1 MSDVPPRSP
10 RDRDLLLIR
19 GGTVVNADGQTR
31 ADVLIEGERIAAVGS
46 NLEAGGAEIVDAGGA
61 LVIPGG
67 IDVHTHFDLPV
78 GEVRSADDFET
89 GTLAA
94 ACGGTTCVIDFAGA
108 GREDPRAALQEWHAK
123 ADGRATV
130 DYGFHL
136 TVTSVPGDPGVAE
149 ALFRSF
155 VDTGVTSVKLYL
167 AYPERLM
174 VDDATLSRAFV
185 AARAAGVLVCV
196 HAEDGL
202 EAIVLTEDVRS
213 GGETGPPGL
222 AAARP
227 AEIEASAIRSAARL
241 ARDADASVYVV
252 HLSSAA
258 GVDAVLEARRAGA
271 DVLAETCPHYLFLT
285 RDVLARRDEGQ
296 DFCCTPP
303 LRTAADREALWAAL
317 ASGALQ
323 AVSTD
328 HCPFTRADR
337 RAGVRARPEGWSD
350 FTEIPGGL
358 PGVETRV
365 GLAYQGVVDGWFDL
379 GRWVDLVAAAPARVF
394 GLAERKGTIAPGMD
408 ADVVVFDPGASK
420 RLDVASLHMAS
431 DHSPYADR
439 TITGWPSRVFS
450 RGRTVALDGEPA
462 GDARGHG
469 TYVPRAP
476 RVPRV

>member
-1 MSDVPPRSP
+1 M
-10 RDRDLLLIR
+10 LLIR
-19 GGTVVNADGQTR
+19 GGTVVNADGQRR
-31 ADVLIEGERIAAVGS
+31 ADVLIDGERIADVGAD
-46 NLEAGGAEIVDAGGA
+46 LEAGRAEVVDAGGA

-67 IDVHTHFDLPV
+67 IDVHTHLDLQV

-108 GREDPRAALQEWHAK
+108 GREDPSAALAEWHLK

-136 TVTSVPGDPGVAE
+136 TVTSVPEDPQLAE
-149 ALFRSF
+149 ALFSSF
-155 VDTGVTSVKLYL
+155 VEQGVTSVKLYL

-202 EAIVLTEDVRS
+202 EAIVLTEEVRS

-222 AAARP
+222 ALARP
-227 AEIEASAIRSAARL
+227 AEIEAAAIRSAARL

-258 GVDAVLEARRAGA
+258 GLEAVLEARRAGA
-271 DVLAETCPHYLFLT
+271 DVLTETCPHYLFLT
-285 RDVLARRDEGQ
+285 REVLSRRDEGQ

-303 LRTAADREALWAAL
+303 LRTAADREALWTAV
-317 ASGALQ
+317 GRGEVQ
-323 AVSTD
+323 AISTD

-337 RAGVRARPEGWSD
+337 RAGVRARPEGWAD

-365 GLAYQGVVDGWFDL
+365 ALAYQGVVDGRYDL
-379 GRWVDLVAAAPARVF
+379 ARWVDLVAAAPAGVF
-394 GLAERKGTIAPGMD
+394 GLAERKGTLAAGMD
-408 ADVVVFDPGASK
+408 ADVVIFDPGASK

-439 TITGWPSRVFS
+439 TVAGWPSRVFS

-469 TYVPRAP
+469 AYVRRTP
-476 RVPRV
+476 RVPPR